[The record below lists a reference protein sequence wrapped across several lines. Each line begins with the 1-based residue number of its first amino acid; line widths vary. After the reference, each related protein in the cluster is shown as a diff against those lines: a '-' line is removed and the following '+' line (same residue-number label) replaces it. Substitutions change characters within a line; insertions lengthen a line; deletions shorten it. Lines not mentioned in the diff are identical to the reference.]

1 MKKVIECSSIYA
13 IDFAAVIYSI
23 ISGGDDEY
31 ILYINDVADTK
42 SEYRQFISRLALP
55 TLDWKLDP
63 QGQLRQVHIPI
74 ENLQKEEFIE
84 NVCKAF
90 ESYVISE
97 GINGKDNYFNI
108 FKNKLYEK
116 ILKCNDGGVE
126 AYKELIKLIIEL
138 VTGKKIDVVNFSD
151 IRIEGDYSRAKFFM
165 QNVYDDILELPL
177 GDFKFLKGGKI
188 EIYIDDEWIS
198 ISKFS
203 KYEEVLFY
211 GNDGK
216 IYSFEEL
223 LFTEKIRFRGPLE
236 TVFLCQYGILIDLP
250 WYLDADISI
259 SPDFEHVGEEYI
271 SPISVASRKRV
282 SRKVNG
288 DGRRLV
294 PSGYSLIEYESNK
307 VLMLLKKIY
316 KEDRMI
322 EVEDLRDWK
331 NLINNYPVTFQKIAK
346 SQTSVHEM
354 CNIFIDSRFKKIT
367 NGLSLEK
374 IVYKNYITLGEKLVD
389 VCMSLKLLRII
400 SNRKSPYYCRVDYI
414 NNFYLPQNKE
424 NHLSEL
430 YMDILIII
438 NKCLDFFANFQY
450 KVEIA
455 LDCKSELE
463 RNKRVFNQLF
473 LEYEYLFADGE
484 YYHSVS
490 KIEGKLKRCLYMYYE
505 LATFISGVLLKANI
519 FVGYCLLGEE
529 YNSCVEKIITQR
541 KIKKLYFKP
550 IYIERNLR

>member
-484 YYHSVS
+484 FYHSVS

>member
-74 ENLQKEEFIE
+74 EKEEFIE

-484 YYHSVS
+484 FYHSVS